1 MKRRTPTAAEEA
13 AEIEVKLAAPV
24 EGEPGEEGPEVELIE
39 AEALGSDRYRL
50 LRPPF
55 LAYGLSRD
63 DVVRASS
70 PGGETPLRVEGV
82 ERKSGR
88 RTLRAALDPGVA
100 IGGEALAPYLER
112 LRALGCDLA
121 ALPPSVLAVDAPEEV
136 DLTAVVERL
145 SEAAREN
152 LLVFEWVDP
161 RRS

>member
-1 MKRRTPTAAEEA
+1 M
-13 AEIEVKLAAPV
+13 EVRIAAPV
-24 EGEPGEEGPEVELIE
+24 EGGAGEGDPETEWIE

-63 DVVRASS
+63 DVVHAES
-70 PGGETPLRVEGV
+70 PGGDLPIRIEEV
-82 ERKSGR
+82 ERKSGH
-88 RTLRAALDPGVA
+88 RTIRAALDPGVA
-100 IGGEALAPYLER
+100 LGGEELAPHLER
-112 LRALGCDLA
+112 LRALGCELA
-121 ALPPSVLAVDAPEEV
+121 ALPPSILAVDAPEEV
-136 DLTAVVERL
+136 DLGAVVERL

>member
-1 MKRRTPTAAEEA
+1 MKRRTPSAEE
-13 AEIEVKLAAPV
+13 ETSESEVQLAIPV
-24 EGEPGEEGPEVELIE
+24 EGGAGPEGPEVELIE
-39 AEALGSDRYRL
+39 AESLGSDRYRL

-70 PGGETPLRVEGV
+70 PGGEAPLRLEGV

-88 RTLRAALDPGVA
+88 RTLRAALDPGVTV
-100 IGGEALAPYLER
+100 EDRSLVPHLQR
-112 LRALGCDLA
+112 LRALGCELA

-136 DLTAVVERL
+136 DLGAVVEEL
-145 SEAAREN
+145 SRAGGEN